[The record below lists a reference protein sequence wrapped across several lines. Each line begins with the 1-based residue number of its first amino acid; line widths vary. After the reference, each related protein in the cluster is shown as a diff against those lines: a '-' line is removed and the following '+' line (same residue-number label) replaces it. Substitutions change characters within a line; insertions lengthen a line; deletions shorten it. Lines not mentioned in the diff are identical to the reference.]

1 LHKGG
6 GGEGG
11 GGDDDTVESQEV
23 VVGQGVPVPSEA
35 LRGMERVQ
43 AYPGVDKYSA
53 HAVVQAAMVLKEVE
67 ALLWVSA
74 NPSEYMRG
82 LFDGFIGT

>member
-1 LHKGG
+1 M
-6 GGEGG
+6 
-11 GGDDDTVESQEV
+11 ESQVV

-35 LRGMERVQ
+35 LRGIERVQ

-53 HAVVQAAMVLKEVE
+53 HAVVEAAMVLKEVE

-74 NPSEYMRG
+74 NPSEYTRG